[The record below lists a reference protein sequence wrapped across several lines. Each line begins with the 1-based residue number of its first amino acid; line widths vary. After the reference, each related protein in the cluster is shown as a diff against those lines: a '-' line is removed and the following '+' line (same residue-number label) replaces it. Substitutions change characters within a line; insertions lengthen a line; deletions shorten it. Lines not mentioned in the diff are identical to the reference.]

1 LTRRAEPRSTGRREG
16 LTLLALYGLPLF
28 LAVLLGGELRGFPFQ
43 QYQLSDGAY
52 YLRWAADLANG
63 TGFGPQPY
71 FVNPLYLYFL
81 ALMAKLSLSGTEAI
95 RVLQM
100 LLGALVYPLVYLLG
114 KRCFDRTTGL
124 IAWGLA
130 LGYGPLLLAPQ
141 EIASTWL
148 EALFAVLV
156 PLVLAGSL
164 STGRLAAAGLLCGAA
179 VLNRP
184 NLLPFLLCVPFLIR
198 SWSTGPLPV
207 TIPPVPVSVPP
218 LALVVRRAAVFLVV
232 AALVILP
239 VTVRNFVAGND
250 LVLVTSHGGINFF
263 IGNSPGARGTFYAPP
278 GFHEDPISINSRDAR
293 RLASEEAGTPLT
305 PSQAS
310 RHWFHRGI
318 SWIAGNPGD
327 AASLYLKKLLLF
339 SHAYEVPLNTTYALF
354 REQAPLLVFLIV
366 PFPLL
371 LIAAVPTLLAPA
383 TRRDLLPI
391 SLLLLVQAA
400 GVLLFFVSS
409 RYRLP
414 LVPLLAVPAAATLRR
429 IAGRLSRKTTAGLAG
444 GTLLALAVGALCVPT
459 PLTRDIDL
467 DSRASSFESLGIY
480 LFDAG
485 RLGEAEVEL
494 RSAIALRP
502 RIHAPHWY
510 LARILDRRG
519 DYAGAAGYWRR
530 AAELYGPDTTWGA
543 EAARKAGRPSNQT
556 PSPP

>member
-1 LTRRAEPRSTGRREG
+1 MLT
-16 LTLLALYGLPLF
+16 
-28 LAVLLGGELRGFPFQ
+28 
-43 QYQLSDGAY
+43 
-52 YLRWAADLANG
+52 
-63 TGFGPQPY
+63 
-71 FVNPLYLYFL
+71 
-81 ALMAKLSLSGTEAI
+81 
-95 RVLQM
+95 
-100 LLGALVYPLVYLLG
+100 
-114 KRCFDRTTGL
+114 
-124 IAWGLA
+124 IA
-130 LGYGPLLLAPQ
+130 
-141 EIASTWL
+141 
-148 EALFAVLV
+148 
-156 PLVLAGSL
+156 
-164 STGRLAAAGLLCGAA
+164 GAA
-179 VLNRP
+179 R
-184 NLLPFLLCVPFLIR
+184 R
-198 SWSTGPLPV
+198 S
-207 TIPPVPVSVPP
+207 
-218 LALVVRRAAVFLVV
+218 AVFFVT

-239 VTVRNFVAGND
+239 VTVRNLVAGND

-278 GFHEDPISINSRDAR
+278 GFHEDPISINSRDAQR
-293 RLASEEAGTPLT
+293 IASEKAGTPLT

-310 RHWFHRGI
+310 RHWFDRGL
-318 SWIAGNPGD
+318 SWITGNPGA

-354 REQAPLLVFLIV
+354 REQAPLLAFLIV

-371 LIAAVPTLLAPA
+371 LFAAVPTLLAPA

-414 LVPLLAVPAAATLRR
+414 LVPLLAIPAAATLRR
-429 IAGRLSRKTTAGLAG
+429 IAGLVGRKTPAGLAG
-444 GTLLALAVGALCVPT
+444 GTALALVVGALCIPT

-485 RLGEAEVEL
+485 RYEEAEVEL

-543 EAARKAGRPSNQT
+543 EAARKAGRF
-556 PSPP
+556 